1 MGKVTLKDVA
11 KVANVSFTTV
21 SRALSGNP
29 EISNETRD
37 RILKI
42 CEEMGYTTNYIARSM
57 IKKKTELIGLIV
69 PSIDNPFMSELAYY
83 VEVTA
88 RRFGYN
94 LILCNSHP
102 DLAQEQKVMQLMVG
116 HQVDGV
122 L

>member
-1 MGKVTLKDVA
+1 MGKVTIKDVA

-29 EISNETRD
+29 EISRETREK
-37 RILKI
+37 ILKI

-83 VEVTA
+83 TEITA

-94 LILCNSHP
+94 LILCNSYP
-102 DLAQEQKVMQLMVG
+102 DLEQERKAIQLMIIK
-116 HQVDGV
+116 
-122 L
+122 